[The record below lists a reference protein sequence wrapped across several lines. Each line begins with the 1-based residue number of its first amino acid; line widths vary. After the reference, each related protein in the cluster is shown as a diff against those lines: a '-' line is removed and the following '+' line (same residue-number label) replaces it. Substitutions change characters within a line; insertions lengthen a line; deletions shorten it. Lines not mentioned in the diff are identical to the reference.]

1 MISLDTLHL
10 ARRVLASQQLIADA
24 PDLIEVAVALKK
36 ALTELDQAIAEHT
49 TTTTLDAV
57 EIT

>member
-10 ARRVLASQQLIADA
+10 ARNVLASQQLIADA
-24 PDLIEVAVALKK
+24 PDLIEIALALKK

-49 TTTTLDAV
+49 TTTLDEV

>member
-10 ARRVLASQQLIADA
+10 ARNVLASQQLVADA
-24 PDLIEVAVALKK
+24 PDLIEVALALKK

-49 TTTTLDAV
+49 TTTLDEV